1 MRTES
6 FNPESPDTPEG
17 WARIQGM
24 MAQLALP
31 AVRGFDGVF
40 RPVEI
45 EIDVD
50 GWRRVDSIYIEAE
63 TVTFALKDAPHD
75 WVFRRS
81 EGVPRWRRRPVERA
95 VFIP

>member
-17 WARIQGM
+17 WARVQ
-24 MAQLALP
+24 